1 MVTKNQK
8 GDTVKLLNNPM
19 FVYLLAIVGIGGLV
33 WGATLLVRGA
43 SSIAR
48 RLGISEL
55 IIGLTIVAIGTSLP
69 EFTVTVV
76 AALQGKTDLA
86 IANIIGSNIGNILL
100 ILGVAALLTTLK
112 VAKRTTWIEIPF
124 ALLAALVLGVMVSD
138 SLIDGSVQQILSR
151 SEGLLLL
158 CFCGIFLAYALS
170 VAKQGKPTESLEPT
184 HSALWAM
191 GSIVLGLICLT
202 LGGKWLV
209 NGAVE
214 LAQTLGASEHLIGI
228 TVIAI
233 GTSLP
238 ELVTCAVAAKRGNVD
253 IAVGNI
259 VGSNILNIFLIL
271 GIGATITPFSFA
283 GSSFDVLVMIG
294 VSLVLFLSMFT
305 RKKDELNRGHGI
317 FFLTLYVAYLTFSI
331 IKG

>member
-1 MVTKNQK
+1 ME
-8 GDTVKLLNNPM
+8 LLNNPM

-43 SSIAR
+43 TSIAR

-100 ILGVAALLTTLK
+100 ILGVAAFLTTLK
-112 VAKRTTWIEIPF
+112 VARRTTWIEIPF
-124 ALLAALVLGVMVSD
+124 ALLAALVLGIMVSD
-138 SLIDGSVQQILSR
+138 TFVDGTIQQVLSR
-151 SEGLLLL
+151 SEGLILLS
-158 CFCGIFLAYALS
+158 FCGIFLAYALS
-170 VAKQGKPTESLEPT
+170 VAKQGKPTETKEPT
-184 HSALWAM
+184 HGALWAT

-214 LAQTLGASEHLIGI
+214 LAQTLGASERLIGI

-238 ELVTCAVAAKRGNVD
+238 ELVTCAVAAYRGNAD

-271 GIGATITPFSFA
+271 GIGATITPFPFA
-283 GSSFDVLVMIG
+283 GSSFDVLVMISA
-294 VSLVLFLSMFT
+294 SLILFLSMFT
-305 RKKDELNRGHGI
+305 RRKYELNRGHGAL
-317 FFLTLYVAYLTFSI
+317 FLVLYAAYLTISI